1 LKRAIVRVLALIVYQ
16 IKQLKRTIP
25 IFHKPECACKERRI
39 VMGWPIAAIF
49 AVNEQNR
56 GWAAIRIR
64 WHGVDFLRLKTEYSI
79 KRPTAC
85 QLEYYEDKERFEE
98 KRGKTR
104 RQSRYSSARRPL
116 FIVGLARLGLIGCLA
131 LVACA
136 PANWVKPGATQAD
149 HDRDVNECQRVAQQ
163 GALFGLGKG
172 WAIQN
177 SFKHCMTLRGYVT
190 SR

>member
-1 LKRAIVRVLALIVYQ
+1 MFRIAFSVADKDAMAAAYPILRRTRSALDALKHRDPL
-16 IKQLKRTIP
+16 
-25 IFHKPECACKERRI
+25 
-39 VMGWPIAAIF
+39 
-49 AVNEQNR
+49 
-56 GWAAIRIR
+56 
-64 WHGVDFLRLKTEYSI
+64 LRLKTEYSI

-190 SR
+190 SQ